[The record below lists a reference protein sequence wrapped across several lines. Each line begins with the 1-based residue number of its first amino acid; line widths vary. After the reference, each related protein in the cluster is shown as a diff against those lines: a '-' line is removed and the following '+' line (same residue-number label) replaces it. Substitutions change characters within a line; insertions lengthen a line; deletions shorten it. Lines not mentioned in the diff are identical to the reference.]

1 MTIYDDSKMKFYEES
16 NMIHD
21 VKYDHDVK
29 DYEIIDFHERN
40 TTVSKFSWDWL
51 FYTFIEY
58 RGMSVNILP

>member
-40 TTVSKFSWDWL
+40 TTVSKFS
-51 FYTFIEY
+51 
-58 RGMSVNILP
+58 